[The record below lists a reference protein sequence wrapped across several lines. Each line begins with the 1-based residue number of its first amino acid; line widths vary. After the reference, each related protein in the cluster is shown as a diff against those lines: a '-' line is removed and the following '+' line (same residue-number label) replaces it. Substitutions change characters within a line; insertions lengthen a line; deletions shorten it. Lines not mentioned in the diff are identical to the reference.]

1 MYGSPRL
8 GPSEEGCM
16 FEDSPPICGV
26 QPTRPWPFE
35 EQTREPASMGLT
47 PTVRRTISH
56 RTTYRWKCR
65 RWFLCRPRQWS
76 VRRPPI
82 SQHDASYG
90 NARCDFHARHGRD
103 LHIPFAHRATAG
115 RHQKLPIKDRVETT
129 RKCWGHRHRN
139 QTEVSGK
146 MVGPKWLPIMLLRA
160 FRFNLVFGL
169 VSVMN
174 KSQEDL
180 DDGGI
185 FYSAQS
191 FRTLQL
197 VYFQLKQRCQCL
209 PRGPKRTRSSF
220 PA

>member
-1 MYGSPRL
+1 MLQLLLHTQYVGKHQHWTLRQNLFKFMYGSLRF

-47 PTVRRTISH
+47 PTVPRTISH

-76 VRRPPI
+76 VRPPI

-129 RKCWGHRHRN
+129 RKCWGHRHLIP
-139 QTEVSGK
+139 TEMVGQFSRKWFKSK
-146 MVGPKWLPIMLLRA
+146 MVA
-160 FRFNLVFGL
+160 HHVVEVF
-169 VSVMN
+169 
-174 KSQEDL
+174 
-180 DDGGI
+180 
-185 FYSAQS
+185 
-191 FRTLQL
+191 
-197 VYFQLKQRCQCL
+197 
-209 PRGPKRTRSSF
+209 
-220 PA
+220 